1 MFLPLL
7 GGIVYLVTQVYNK
20 QDVQKMQSEVT
31 HIINPTKKIKDL
43 EKQLEF
49 SDSYSNRL
57 NLADTYFDFGDY
69 KAAINHYQVTLQDT
83 VQDDTYARQQLIVAY
98 FELKDYQAIIP
109 QAEKILAKEGFQN
122 SKSQFYYGFALYQ
135 LGQNKLAEQHLKTID
150 QPYSNYQERV
160 ELAKFYLNNNQEN
173 EGITTLQ
180 DIAAE
185 ADYMT
190 KPNKRLYAKT
200 INEVHQLLK

>member
-69 KAAINHYQVTLQDT
+69 KSAINHYQVTLQDT

-109 QAEKILAKEGFQN
+109 QAEKVLAKEGFQN

>member
-69 KAAINHYQVTLQDT
+69 KSAINHYQVTLQDT